1 MDEFGPLLIV
11 ILIWVFIGLPAAMA
25 KKVKEQKT
33 AEKLSRGARPRP
45 DIRTGGKS
53 VPVSAE
59 PVTQPEAFSEPTPRL
74 RPTVSVTPHD
84 DSVYQGSLNAETGEG
99 FDPCHDEDLE
109 RLNAAEAAP
118 AVQPVSDVPALPFG
132 WTGSD
137 IVRGV
142 VISEILKRKTP
153 ARQ

>member
-1 MDEFGPLLIV
+1 MDEFAPLLI
-11 ILIWVFIGLPAAMA
+11 ILLIWVFVGLPSAMA
-25 KKVKEQKT
+25 KKVREQKT
-33 AEKLSRGARPRP
+33 ASKLSAGARSDPGAGNGSGP
-45 DIRTGGKS
+45 AP
-53 VPVSAE
+53 VPEKQEEGSRE
-59 PVTQPEAFSEPTPRL
+59 PFRRMQPTI
-74 RPTVSVTPHD
+74 SVTPQD
-84 DSVYQGSLNAETGEG
+84 DSVYQGSLNAVTGEG

-109 RLNAAEAAP
+109 RLNAVEAAP
-118 AVQPVSDVPALPFG
+118 AAQPVSDAPALPFG